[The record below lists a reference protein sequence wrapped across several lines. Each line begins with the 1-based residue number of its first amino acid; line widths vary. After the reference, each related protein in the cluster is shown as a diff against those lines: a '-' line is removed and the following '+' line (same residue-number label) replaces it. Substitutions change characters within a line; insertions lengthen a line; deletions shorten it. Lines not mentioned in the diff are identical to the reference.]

1 MIKFEEYFNILNESV
16 SRTNRY
22 MNMFRIALKVT
33 PSRDLWKI
41 LFNHLKDDV
50 IPTLKRDDIIQWYCR
65 LLSLDILINI
75 DQTKGSF
82 GRMDKTKGSFKEPQE
97 PIENY
102 SNKIDN
108 ILKIFKYSSR
118 GDFKNDLRGGD
129 IKHNLLSHLNHFL
142 SLGISKIDNYRFSNQ
157 KMSDVISQFREWE
170 YEWQKEAKTSFDDT
184 EEHPTQTVLKKYPNG
199 FEWVS
204 LNKTYCEKEGSAMGH
219 CGNRPS
225 AREGDNVISLR
236 KVEMRG
242 KQRFVRPSLTFIY
255 NNIDRQFGEMKGRAN
270 EKPNQKYHEYIVDLL
285 LMKDKTGNFLFKK
298 LNPDYGYMAENNFR
312 ISDLNKIHLQII
324 KDQRPDL
331 FSTND

>member
-22 MNMFRIALKVT
+22 INMFLIAFKVT
-33 PSRDLWKI
+33 PSPDLEKI

-50 IPTLKRDDIIQWYCR
+50 IPILKRDDIIQWYCR
-65 LLSLDILINI
+65 LLCLDILINI
-75 DQTKGSF
+75 DLYYKGSL
-82 GRMDKTKGSFKEPQE
+82 RRSSALKEPQE
-97 PIENY
+97 PIEKY
-102 SNKIDN
+102 SNQIDN
-108 ILKIFKYSSR
+108 RLKIFKYSSR

-142 SLGISKIDNYRFSNQ
+142 SLGISKIDNYRFYNQ

-204 LNKTYCEKEGSAMGH
+204 LNKTYCQKEGSAMGH

-225 AREGDNVISLR
+225 ARQGDNVISLR
-236 KVEMRG
+236 KVEMHG

-255 NNIDRQFGEMKGRAN
+255 NSIDNEFGEMKGRAN
-270 EKPNQKYHEYIVDLL
+270 EKPNQKYHGYIVDLL

-298 LNPDYGYMAENNFR
+298 LNPNYGYMIEKNFR
-312 ISDLNKIHLQII
+312 ISDLDKRHLEII